1 MKDGQK
7 FFLGGLGGLAPIIM
21 NLLVLDLAVLLT
33 GLNPLTVVGYV
44 IRVLVLFGV
53 GGFVAWLHTSE
64 RNRVKVFEIGLG
76 APAFI
81 LAFLNAGHVAAN
93 LPSQSSA
100 LLSATAYA
108 QVGEQIK
115 KEDTRG
121 NQKGAY
127 TVKVEEE
134 SKLNEFLRGFLGTAK
149 RPTGIVV
156 AVEGKS
162 TIAHKNQTAAVA
174 IKLRDPVFPGNL
186 IETGPGSMV
195 RLLLFNNSLL
205 TINENA
211 RLIVDAGQL
220 SGNKKIELLRGGV
233 LVNPEK
239 MKTGEI
245 EIRTPSAVIGT
256 RG

>member
-7 FFLGGLGGLAPIIM
+7 FLIGGLGGLAPIIM

-33 GLNPLTVVGYV
+33 GLTALTVVGYF

-53 GGFVAWLHTSE
+53 GGFVAWLHTGE
-64 RNRVKVFEIGLG
+64 RNRLKIFEIGLG

-93 LPSQSSA
+93 LPSQSST

-108 QVGEQIK
+108 QVGEPIK
-115 KEDTRG
+115 KDDTAG

-134 SKLNEFLRGFLGTAK
+134 SKLNEFLRGFLGTAR
-149 RPTGIVV
+149 RPTGVVV
-156 AVEGKS
+156 AVEGRS
-162 TIAHKNQTAAVA
+162 SIAQKNHTVAVPL
-174 IKLRDPVFPGNL
+174 KVKDPVFPGDL

-195 RLLLFNNSLL
+195 RLLLFDNSLL
-205 TINENA
+205 TIKENA
-211 RLIVDAGQL
+211 SLIVDEGQV
-220 SGNKKIELLRGGV
+220 SGNKKIELLRGGIS
-233 LVNPEK
+233 VNPEK